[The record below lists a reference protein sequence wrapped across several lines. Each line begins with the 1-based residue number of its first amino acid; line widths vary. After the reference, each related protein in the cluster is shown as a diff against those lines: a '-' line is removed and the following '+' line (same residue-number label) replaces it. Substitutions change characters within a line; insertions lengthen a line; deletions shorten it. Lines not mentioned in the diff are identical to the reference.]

1 VTTDRK
7 EHAMYA
13 AIRQAQ
19 ANPGAV
25 PEEVRYVEE
34 GLSTTRTMPGF
45 VAYYLVHAGND
56 AVLSITLF
64 DTQAQAEA
72 FQAQANDRAR
82 ERLSPLI
89 QGPLQLSTGEVL
101 LHVAK

>member
-1 VTTDRK
+1 
-7 EHAMYA
+7 MYA

-19 ANPGAV
+19 TNPGAV
-25 PEEVRYVEE
+25 PDVARSVQE
-34 GLSTTRTMPGF
+34 GLATIRAMPGF

-64 DTQAQAEA
+64 ETQAQTEA

-82 ERLSPLI
+82 ERLLPMM
-89 QGPLQLSTGEVL
+89 QGPIHLTLS
-101 LHVAK
+101 AA